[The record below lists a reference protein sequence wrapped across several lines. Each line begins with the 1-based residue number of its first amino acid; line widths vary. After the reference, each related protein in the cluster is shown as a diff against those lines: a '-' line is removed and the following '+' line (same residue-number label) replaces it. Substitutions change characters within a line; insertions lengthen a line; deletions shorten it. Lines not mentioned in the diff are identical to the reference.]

1 MGASTGS
8 EGIKGASHGEITP
21 PSRTGHNPDVRHR
34 RPRSG
39 FIVESPRL
47 PQTRGSQRI
56 APPLSQRNCVPTSVS
71 NQPRVSVRRR
81 CDESME
87 TARGNSEAV
96 DWVPTRRER
105 SPTKGNC
112 ERAAQASH
120 PEKPTR
126 QSTRGH
132 RSPLRWNRNRLV
144 RKATTDGMG
153 REGERRARA
162 CLLASPEIQQP
173 RPGCSTWNTKLPH
186 REGVTLAS
194 SSSNRKN
201 VHTVPRG
208 TFRPNRPRFDRT
220 RATRSRLGVR
230 SRQSP

>member
-8 EGIKGASHGEITP
+8 EGIKGASHGEITA

-47 PQTRGSQRI
+47 PQARGSQRI
-56 APPLSQRNCVPTSVS
+56 APPLSQRNWAPTSVS

-105 SPTKGNC
+105 SPTKGNR

-120 PEKPTR
+120 PENPTR

-153 REGERRARA
+153 RGAEGKSMPTGQSGGPAATPWMFHVEHQIATSGRGYAGVQLKQPEER
-162 CLLASPEIQQP
+162 P
-173 RPGCSTWNTKLPH
+173 RCSTWNIS
-186 REGVTLAS
+186 A
-194 SSSNRKN
+194 
-201 VHTVPRG
+201 
-208 TFRPNRPRFDRT
+208 
-220 RATRSRLGVR
+220 
-230 SRQSP
+230 

>member
-8 EGIKGASHGEITP
+8 KALREPVTEK
-21 PSRTGHNPDVRHR
+21 
-34 RPRSG
+34 
-39 FIVESPRL
+39 SPRPAGL
-47 PQTRGSQRI
+47 ATTRTSGIDAPEADSSSNRRAYPRQEGPNGS
-56 APPLSQRNCVPTSVS
+56 PPLSQRNCVPTSVS

-153 REGERRARA
+153 RGAEGK
-162 CLLASPEIQQP
+162 SMPTGQP
-173 RPGCSTWNTKLPH
+173 RGPAATPWMFHVEHQIATSGRGYAGVQLKQPEERPRCSTWNIS
-186 REGVTLAS
+186 A
-194 SSSNRKN
+194 
-201 VHTVPRG
+201 
-208 TFRPNRPRFDRT
+208 
-220 RATRSRLGVR
+220 
-230 SRQSP
+230 